1 MTNLLLIFAN
11 YFEKIFLQVSTFAN
25 EPWKENFLGIDFR
38 QVDQKPQNSVKLV
51 PQIFLVKLTF
61 LK

>member
-25 EPWKENFLGIDFR
+25 EPWKENFLGIDIR